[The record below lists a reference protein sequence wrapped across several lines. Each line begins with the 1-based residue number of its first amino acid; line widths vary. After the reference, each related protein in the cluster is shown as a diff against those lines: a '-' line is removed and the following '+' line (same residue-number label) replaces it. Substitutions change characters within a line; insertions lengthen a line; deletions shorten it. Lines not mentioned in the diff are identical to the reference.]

1 MKKQIT
7 MPQLREN
14 MKAGV
19 FCAWLKE
26 EGEPYKK
33 GEPIYE
39 IETDKVVN
47 QIEASEDGV
56 LLRKLVEE
64 GDEVSVHAPLAEVE
78 AQ

>member
-1 MKKQIT
+1 MQKQIT
-7 MPQLREN
+7 MPQLRDE
-14 MKAGV
+14 MKSGA

-26 EGEPYKK
+26 EGQPYKK
-33 GEPIYE
+33 GEPIFE

-47 QIEASEDGV
+47 QITASEDGV

-64 GDEVSVHAPLAEVE
+64 GDEVTVNAPVADVE